1 VSPDPDSAILLFA
14 HGARDPSW
22 ADPFRRIAARV
33 REARPGLRVE
43 LAFLE
48 LMKPA
53 LSEAVAGLAASGAR
67 RITLVPLF
75 LAQGGHLRED
85 LPRLLEGV
93 RQRHPDLRIDVTS
106 AIGDS
111 SVLTDAIAGWAL
123 SQHLGLP
130 EASQDTASSPE
141 SR

>member
-1 VSPDPDSAILLFA
+1 MSPDPDSAILLFA
-14 HGARDPSW
+14 HGARDPAW
-22 ADPFRRIAARV
+22 AEPFKRIAARL
-33 REARPGLRVE
+33 RDAQPGLKVE

-48 LMKPA
+48 LMQPA
-53 LSEAVAGLAASGAR
+53 LADAVAGLARSGTR

-85 LPRLLEGV
+85 LPRLLGV
-93 RQRHPDLRIDVTS
+93 IRGQHPAVRIDVTS

-111 SVLTDAIAGWAL
+111 TVLTDAIAGWAL
-123 SQHLGLP
+123 SQHLSSIQAP
-130 EASQDTASSPE
+130 PDTASTPE